1 MIVLTSLGISL
12 LLRKGTAEH
21 PIAMLMAAEQRKA
34 VMHRLSE
41 LARKELSRLLHT
53 HAQKIEARN
62 DTNQSWVSHEE
73 LMTELEKRYGPALI
87 ACVTNGTIASC

>member
-53 HAQKIEARN
+53 HAQEIEPHNDANKGNVQHRHRLSGSAAGSGVAR
-62 DTNQSWVSHEE
+62 DPQSDSAFG
-73 LMTELEKRYGPALI
+73 R
-87 ACVTNGTIASC
+87 